1 MRSGERRSDGG
12 AVPSV
17 KQTGRPSDRVRRDRF
32 SPPASRHV
40 PATTGQAEWK
50 PPPTGNR
57 ARSGHRD
64 AKGTIQCAN
73 IQHVL
78 GTWQVP
84 SLVRRQKRSE
94 NREL

>member
-1 MRSGERRSDGG
+1 MLLGSIKTVLLCSVRAGERRSDGG

-57 ARSGHRD
+57 PRSGHRD

-73 IQHVL
+73 I
-78 GTWQVP
+78 
-84 SLVRRQKRSE
+84 
-94 NREL
+94 